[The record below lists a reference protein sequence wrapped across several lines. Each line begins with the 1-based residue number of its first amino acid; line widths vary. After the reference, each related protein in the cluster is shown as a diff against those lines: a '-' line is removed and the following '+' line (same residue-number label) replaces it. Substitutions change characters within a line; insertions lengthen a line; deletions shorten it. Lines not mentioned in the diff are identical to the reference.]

1 MELAPTR
8 MRIEMRTNM
17 SVDETSA
24 RAALDIEDRARSL
37 IPYIRQNQMRVNAAR
52 SVPEDVFAR
61 LKEAGLIGLIRPR
74 RYGGLELGTDA
85 VFRVTALLGQGDGST
100 AWVYVVLTSHDHLV
114 GLYPESVHEAVWTL
128 KHPACASSYIPTG
141 TAVRVDG
148 GFRVSGKWSFCSGID
163 HSDWLIVGAVT
174 SASAASPPGLHI
186 LLLPKSDVD
195 VIDDWEVLGLC
206 GTGSKTVLVRDQFVP
221 DVRVLRN
228 EDVMAGRTPGGAV
241 HSSPLYR
248 SSIWPLFGFSIL
260 APATGIVRG
269 AYEALIAEATERLRA
284 GEPAFTAK
292 KAPLQMR
299 LAEVG
304 ACLDA
309 AELLFERGAQ
319 ETCRRIMRGEP
330 LTPELR
336 VRNRRDQAYVGRL
349 CRQAMDLLD
358 GGDGGPRN
366 TPGNSIQRAL
376 RDVYAISAHPAS
388 SWDSASLNFGSVIT
402 GGPITE
408 PFC

>member
-1 MELAPTR
+1 MALPENLCQ
-8 MRIEMRTNM
+8 
-17 SVDETSA
+17 
-24 RAALDIEDRARSL
+24 AALDAEDRARSL
-37 IPYIRQNQMRVNAAR
+37 IPYLRQNQMRINAAR

-61 LKEAGLIGLIRPR
+61 LGEAQLLGLIRPQR
-74 RYGGLELGTDA
+74 FGGLGLGPDS
-85 VFRVTALLGQGDGST
+85 VLRVASILGQGDGST

-114 GLYPESVHEAVWTL
+114 GLYPKSVHEAVWTS

-141 TAVRVDG
+141 GAVRVEG
-148 GFRVSGKWSFCSGID
+148 GYRVSGKWSFCSGID
-163 HSDWLIVGAVT
+163 HSDWLIVGAIT
-174 SASAASPPGLHI
+174 SASAAAPMGLHI
-186 LLLPKSDVD
+186 LLLPKSDVE
-195 VIDDWEVLGLC
+195 VIDDWNVFGLA
-206 GTGSKTVLVRDQFVP
+206 GTGSKSVQVNDQFVP
-221 DVRVLRN
+221 DIRVLRN
-228 EDVMAGRTPGGAV
+228 DDVMAGQTPGAAV

-260 APATGIVRG
+260 APSTGIVRG
-269 AYEALIAEATERLRA
+269 AYEALVTEATERLRV

-292 KAPLQMR
+292 KIPLQMR

-309 AELLFERGAQ
+309 AELLFQRGLE
-319 ETCRRIMRGEP
+319 ETSGRIMRGEP
-330 LTPELR
+330 LTPQLR

-349 CRQAMDLLD
+349 CRQAMDLLMGAT
-358 GGDGGPRN
+358 GGRGIREE
-366 TPGNSIQRAL
+366 NSVQRAL

-388 SWDSASLNFGSVIT
+388 SWDSASTNFGSVIT

>member
-1 MELAPTR
+1 
-8 MRIEMRTNM
+8 M
-17 SVDETSA
+17 SVHETNSRARLQLEERA
-24 RAALDIEDRARSL
+24 RALT
-37 IPYIRQNQMRVNAAR
+37 PYLRQNQVRINAAR
-52 SVPEDVFAR
+52 SVPDDVFAR
-61 LKEAGLIGLIRPR
+61 LQEAGLLGLVRPQ
-74 RYGGLELGTDA
+74 RYGGLELGPDA
-85 VFRVTALLGQGDGST
+85 VFRVASILGQGDGST

-114 GLYPESVHEAVWTL
+114 GLYPESVHESVWSSR
-128 KHPACASSYIPTG
+128 HPACASSYIPTG

-148 GFRVSGKWSFCSGID
+148 GYRVSGKWSFCSGID
-163 HSDWLIVGAVT
+163 HSDWLIVGAMT
-174 SASAASPPGLHI
+174 SASGAPPSLHI
-186 LLLPKSDVD
+186 LLLPKSDVE
-195 VIDDWEVLGLC
+195 VIDDWDVFGLA
-206 GTGSKTVLVRDQFVP
+206 GTGSKSVQIRDQFVP
-221 DVRVLRN
+221 DIRVLRN

-248 SSIWPLFGFSIL
+248 SSTWPLFGFSIL

-269 AYEALIAEATERLRA
+269 AYEALVAEATERLRT

-299 LAEVG
+299 LAEAA

-309 AELLFERGAQ
+309 AELLFERGVQ
-319 ETCRRIMRGEP
+319 ETSSRIMRGEA
-330 LTPELR
+330 LSAELR

-349 CRQAMDLLD
+349 CRQAMDLIMGAT
-358 GGDGGPRN
+358 GGRGIRQENGV
-366 TPGNSIQRAL
+366 QRAL

-388 SWDSASLNFGSVIT
+388 SWDSAATNFGSVIT

>member
-1 MELAPTR
+1 
-8 MRIEMRTNM
+8 M
-17 SVDETSA
+17 SIDETNSQA
-24 RAALDIEDRARSL
+24 TLDLEDRARSL
-37 IPYIRQNQMRVNAAR
+37 IPYLRQNQMRINAAR
-52 SVPEDVFAR
+52 SLPEDVFTR
-61 LKEAGLIGLIRPR
+61 LKQAGLMGLIRPR
-74 RYGGLELGTDA
+74 RYGGLELGPDA
-85 VFRVTALLGQGDGST
+85 VLRIAALLGQGDGST

-114 GLYPESVHEAVWTL
+114 GLYPESVHEAVWTSQ
-128 KHPACASSYIPTG
+128 HPACASSYIPTG
-141 TAVRVDG
+141 TAVRIDG

-174 SASAASPPGLHI
+174 SASTASPPSLHI

-195 VIDDWEVLGLC
+195 VIDDWEVFGLA
-206 GTGSKTVLVRDQFVP
+206 GTGSKSVQISDKFVP
-221 DVRVLRN
+221 DARVLRN
-228 EDVMAGRTPGGAV
+228 EDVMAGRTPGGSV

-260 APATGIVRG
+260 APATGIVRC
-269 AYEALIAEATERLRA
+269 AYEALIAEATQRLRT

-309 AELLFERGAQ
+309 AELLFERGTQ
-319 ETCRRIMRGEP
+319 ETCRRIMHGEP
-330 LTPELR
+330 LTAELR

-349 CRQAMDLLD
+349 CRQAMDLLMGAT
-358 GGDGGPRN
+358 GGRGIREE
-366 TPGNSIQRAL
+366 NSIQRAL

-388 SWDSASLNFGSVIT
+388 SWDSASTNFGSVIT